1 MAEFR
6 IDRIRFNWKGP
17 VIPCTAY
24 IKDDVISYG
33 GKVFVALSSPQQAQT
48 LIQT

>member
-17 VIPCTAY
+17 WVIRTAY

-33 GKVFVALSSPQQAQT
+33 GKVFVALSSPYSKRR
-48 LIQT
+48 L

>member
-17 VIPCTAY
+17 WVTGTAY
-24 IKDDVISYG
+24 RKDDVISYG
-33 GKVFVALSSPQQAQT
+33 GKVFVALSCS
-48 LIQT
+48 